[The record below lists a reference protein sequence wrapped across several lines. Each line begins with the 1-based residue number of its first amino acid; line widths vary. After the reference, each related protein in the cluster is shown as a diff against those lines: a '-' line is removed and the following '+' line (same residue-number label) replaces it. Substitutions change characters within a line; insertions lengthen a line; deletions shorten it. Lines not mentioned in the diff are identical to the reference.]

1 MDDAFILHDY
11 STYPEYRI
19 INFLQYVS
27 TLQKLI
33 FIYNSLNIQK
43 NWGADEFDILLNVYG
58 MCILPFWVH
67 LLQGMFKGQ
76 ISEFYLLE

>member
-11 STYPEYRI
+11 STHSGDRI

-33 FIYNSLNIQK
+33 FIYNSLIIQR
-43 NWGADEFDILLNVYG
+43 NWGADTGVEIGIILL
-58 MCILPFWVH
+58 FWNHV
-67 LLQGMFKGQ
+67 F
-76 ISEFYLLE
+76 ISVVAICCFL